1 MIAIYKRELAS
12 YFRSPVGWIAI
23 AIYAL
28 LGGLYFS
35 FDMSSTGSVNI
46 GSELSLIQYFFAIII
61 PVITMRLFSEEKK
74 NGTEVLLYTSA
85 LPLYKAVIGKYLAAL
100 SLFMI
105 MLSSTVIHVIIA
117 AVMGGLINASTLGA
131 YLSFILIGSLYI
143 SIGIMASAVT
153 ENQILA
159 AAFSAVM
166 IIASLFLQV
175 IATTL
180 EGIYISLAS
189 IINPFDLSAESINK
203 AGENLAAA
211 VNWLDPAARTSS
223 FQSGIIS
230 VSPILFCIS
239 MTALFLF
246 LTYRI
251 LEKRRWSQ
259 G

>member
-1 MIAIYKRELAS
+1 
-12 YFRSPVGWIAI
+12 
-23 AIYAL
+23 
-28 LGGLYFS
+28 
-35 FDMSSTGSVNI
+35 
-46 GSELSLIQYFFAIII
+46 
-61 PVITMRLFSEEKK
+61 
-74 NGTEVLLYTSA
+74 
-85 LPLYKAVIGKYLAAL
+85 VIGKYLAAL

-189 IINPFDLSAESINK
+189 IINPLGLSAESINK

-239 MTALFLF
+239 MTSLFLF